1 MIIAASKSQS
11 VGKQNLDE
19 VTMMKQVRGLLV
31 MAYGT
36 PYKEEDIERYY
47 THIRHGRKPA
57 QEDIDD
63 LAERYRAIGGI
74 SPLAKM
80 TEAQA
85 NALCARLNEVQD
97 EVEYKV
103 FIGLK
108 HIEPFVEDAVA
119 AMVNEG
125 ITEAVSIVLAPH
137 FSTFSIKSYNGRAQ
151 EEADKLGGTLKITSV
166 EAWYDEPK
174 FIEYWRQA
182 VDGELEKMSAEERA
196 NCCLII
202 SNHSLPEKIKLAGDP
217 YEDQLIETA
226 NLIKA
231 AATIENIAVGW
242 QSEGKTPEPWLGP
255 DVQDLTRELFNA
267 HGYKAFM
274 YAPVG
279 FVTEHLEV
287 LYDNDIECKVVCDE
301 LGVGYYRPAMPNT
314 HPLFIDAMV
323 DAIHKKL
330 A

>member
-1 MIIAASKSQS
+1 
-11 VGKQNLDE
+11 
-19 VTMMKQVRGLLV
+19 MKEVRGLLV

-47 THIRHGRKPA
+47 THIRHGRKPS
-57 QEDIDD
+57 QEHIDD
-63 LAERYRAIGGI
+63 LTERYRAIGGL

-85 NALCARLNEVQD
+85 HALCARLNEIQD

-108 HIEPFVEDAVA
+108 HIEPFVEDAVE
-119 AMVNEG
+119 AMVKEG

-137 FSTFSIKSYNGRAQ
+137 FSTFSIKSYNGRAK
-151 EEADKLGGTLKITSV
+151 EAAEKLGGTLNITSV
-166 EAWYDEPK
+166 EAWYKEPK
-174 FIEYWRQA
+174 FIEFWRQA
-182 VDGELEKMSAEERA
+182 VNGELAKMSNEERE
-196 NCCLII
+196 NCCLIV

-226 NLIKA
+226 RLIEQA
-231 AATIENIAVGW
+231 SDIENVAVGW
-242 QSEGKTPEPWLGP
+242 QSAGQTPEPWLGP
-255 DVQDLTRELFNA
+255 DVQDLTKELFEQK
-267 HGYKAFM
+267 GYKAFI
-274 YAPVG
+274 YTPVG

-301 LGVGYYRPAMPNT
+301 IGASYYRPKMPNT

-323 DAIHKKL
+323 DAINKKL
-330 A
+330 AK